1 MADQQKHLDEQ
12 QPHWE
17 EKFTAND
24 TMFGEEPSQSAVRAL
39 KTFKEKG
46 CKNIIEL
53 GAGQGRDTLYFA
65 QNGLHVTVLDY
76 SYKGIEI
83 INQRAEELG
92 VADQIESIYHDVRQ
106 PFSLEAASY
115 DGCYSHML
123 YCMAITTEELIELSS
138 QVHRVLK
145 SGGINIFTARNRN
158 DVDYNTGIKR
168 GDNLFE
174 VGTFIIHFFDEETIN
189 KVSEGFE
196 VTEVWEFEEGGLP
209 RTLWMVT
216 QEKVQ

>member
-1 MADQQKHLDEQ
+1 MADQQKYLDKQ

-17 EKFTAND
+17 EKFSANE

-39 KTFKEKG
+39 KIFKKKG

-76 SYKGIEI
+76 SHKGIEI
-83 INQRAEELG
+83 LDQRAEELG
-92 VADQIESIYHDVRQ
+92 IADQVETIYHDVRK
-106 PFSLEAASY
+106 PFPLEEASY

-123 YCMAITTEELIELSS
+123 YCMALTTEELIELSS
-138 QVHRVLK
+138 QVQRVLK
-145 SGGINIFTARNRN
+145 VGGLNIFTARNRN

-174 VGTFIIHFFDEETIN
+174 VGTFIIHFFDEETIDA
-189 KVSEGFE
+189 VSADFE

-216 QEKVQ
+216 QDKVK

>member
-1 MADQQKHLDEQ
+1 MADQQKYLDKQ

-17 EKFTAND
+17 EKFTANE

-39 KTFKEKG
+39 KTFKEKR

-76 SYKGIEI
+76 SQKGIEI
-83 INQRAEELG
+83 INQQAEKLG
-92 VADQIESIYHDVRQ
+92 LTDQVEIIYHDVRK
-106 PFSLEAASY
+106 PFPLEDVSY

-123 YCMAITTEELIELSS
+123 YCMALTTDELIELSS
-138 QVHRVLK
+138 QVQRVLK
-145 SGGINIFTARNRN
+145 VGGLNIFTARNTN
-158 DVDYNTGIKR
+158 DVDYHTGIKR

-174 VGTFIIHFFDEETIN
+174 VGTFIIHFFDEETIDTI
-189 KVSEGFE
+189 SEGFE

-216 QEKVQ
+216 QEKIN